1 MKKLFSRKS
10 SGEALEQ
17 EGPKEIAGLSIP
29 RLNLIAMMV
38 ALLVLLSS
46 GYTAYLQFA
55 SQVSSRESDA
65 RGAEARIHAAQLSG
79 RLQAMGEE
87 LARLATADAPLLAA
101 LAAEDGEF
109 LRQREQQLAGVLPQ
123 ALRIR
128 YLLPSEQD
136 PDDSLVPR
144 LSYACLDLAR
154 RAERGSTP
162 PLEVHLLGSEHEHID
177 MLRPVRDGDAVVASL
192 MVSLA
197 VGELGVWMEGLKPQG
212 YLELRQG
219 SGAEVLALASAGSAA
234 HKREGAGMSAAVSG
248 SGWQLHYWPAGG
260 IGVAE
265 AHQAGFLMTFAVAA
279 GVLLLFFIPFNLFLA
294 NFLRSDLKRMVDFI
308 VDSSLGKRF
317 HSYPVK
323 LAESKQVLQEKE
335 MYLAVLSSHA
345 SVAEKGRNDEVRMEI
360 PELTFANEGGS
371 EGGVDDSKGSASGDS
386 GFDK

>member
-1 MKKLFSRKS
+1 MKKPFSRNS
-10 SGEALEQ
+10 NGQALEQ
-17 EGPKEIAGLSIP
+17 EGPKAIAGLSIA

-38 ALLVLLSS
+38 ALLVLLIS
-46 GYTAYLQFA
+46 GYAAYLQFA

-65 RGAEARIHAAQLSG
+65 RGAEARVYAAQLSG

-87 LARLATADAPLLAA
+87 LARLANPDAPLLAA
-101 LAAEDGEF
+101 IAAEDGEL
-109 LRQREQQLAGVLPQ
+109 LRQREQQLAGMLPQ

-154 RAERGSTP
+154 RAEQGSAP
-162 PLEVHLLGSEHEHID
+162 PFEVHLLGSEHEHID
-177 MLRPVRDGDAVVASL
+177 MIRPVRDGDTAVASL

-197 VGELGVWMEGLKPQG
+197 VGELGVWMERLKPQG
-212 YLELRQG
+212 YLELRQE
-219 SGAEVLALASAGSAA
+219 ALVLASAGSAG
-234 HKREGAGMSAAVSG
+234 HKREGSGTSAAVAG

-260 IGVAE
+260 IGMAE
-265 AHQAGFLMTFAVAA
+265 AHQAGFMMTFAVAA
-279 GVLLLFFIPFNLFLA
+279 GVLLLFFILFNLFLA
-294 NFLRSDLKRMVDFI
+294 NFLRGDLKRMVDFI

-335 MYLAVLSSHA
+335 TYLAVLSSHGG
-345 SVAEKGRNDEVRMEI
+345 VAEKGRHGDVRMEI
-360 PELTFANEGGS
+360 PELTFANEGGGKAG
-371 EGGVDDSKGSASGDS
+371 EGGIDERNGSGTDDS
-386 GFDK
+386 GFEK